1 MKVKGI
7 IRGKTIEL
15 LEALPVPDG
24 LEIFIEIPDNLSPEP
39 EGKWE
44 QLQAVIGAWK
54 DDDEITG
61 IFNEIDRE
69 RHADLGQPINF
80 DDLNLQLEDWLEP

>member
-1 MKVKGI
+1 MKIKGI

-15 LEALPVPDG
+15 AEQLPIPEG
-24 LEIFIEIPDNLSPEP
+24 LEICIEIPDNLTTDP

-44 QLQAVIGAWK
+44 KLQAIIGVWK
-54 DDDEITG
+54 DNQEIAE
-61 IFNEIDRE
+61 IFTDIDRE

-80 DDLNLQLEDWLEP
+80 

>member
-15 LEALPVPDG
+15 LETLPVPDG
-24 LEIFIEIPDNLSPEP
+24 LEIFIEIPDNLSPESD
-39 EGKWE
+39 GRWE

-54 DDDEITG
+54 DDDEIAE
-61 IFNEIDRE
+61 IFSEIDRE
-69 RHADLGQPINF
+69 RHADLGQTINF
-80 DDLNLQLEDWLEP
+80 DDLN

>member
-1 MKVKGI
+1 MKIKGI
-7 IRGKTIEL
+7 LRGKTIEL
-15 LEALPVPDG
+15 LESIPVPDG
-24 LEIFIEIPDNLSPEP
+24 LEIFIEIPDNLLVERD
-39 EGKWE
+39 EKWE

-54 DDDEITG
+54 DDDEIAG

-80 DDLNLQLEDWLEP
+80 DDLN

>member
-1 MKVKGI
+1 MKIKGI

-15 LEALPVPDG
+15 AEQLPIPER
-24 LEIFIEIPDNLSPEP
+24 LEIFIEIPDNLTTDP

-44 QLQAVIGAWK
+44 KLQAIIGVWK
-54 DDDEITG
+54 DNQEIAE
-61 IFNEIDRE
+61 IFTDIDRE

-80 DDLNLQLEDWLEP
+80 DDLN